1 VNSPSHRSAD
11 EAAGARF
18 RHEAVLYAGPRQ
30 FVERTVGFVHDALES
45 GEPVLVAVI
54 EPRAG
59 LLRDALGAD
68 ARRVEFLDM
77 ERVGRNPARIIPA
90 WQDWVDRNVPAGRRF
105 RGIGEPV
112 WKGRTR
118 AEIAECEWHE
128 TLLNT
133 AFDEGP
139 AWWLIC
145 PYDTES
151 LDPDVIARADGTH
164 PGVLDGP
171 DLVDDAAR
179 RSSAIYPD
187 ARCGT
192 ESVLRAPLEEP
203 CAAAVVFE
211 VSFGAA
217 DLSRLRVAFGR
228 VCAAEGLTG
237 DRADGFV
244 LAAHELACNSVMH
257 GGGSGTLRLWRRD
270 AGLVCEVRD
279 AGVITDPL
287 VGRRRPGAAV
297 EGGAGLWI
305 ANRACDLLRIRSAP
319 ETGTTVRMEIDLSGD
334 W

>member
-1 VNSPSHRSAD
+1 
-11 EAAGARF
+11 
-18 RHEAVLYAGPRQ
+18 
-30 FVERTVGFVHDALES
+30 
-45 GEPVLVAVI
+45 
-54 EPRAG
+54 
-59 LLRDALGAD
+59 
-68 ARRVEFLDM
+68 M

-90 WQDWVDRNVPAGRRF
+90 WQDWVDRNASSGRRF

-133 AFDEGP
+133 VFDDGP

-151 LDPDVIARADGTH
+151 LDPDVIAGADGTH

-171 DLVDDAAR
+171 DLGDAAAR
-179 RSSAIYPD
+179 RHSATYPD
-187 ARCGT
+187 ARCGAA
-192 ESVLRAPLEEP
+192 SMFRAPLERPAPADLVFEASFGVGDLHRLRADFGRA
-203 CAAAVVFE
+203 CAAAGLAGE
-211 VSFGAA
+211 
-217 DLSRLRVAFGR
+217 R
-228 VCAAEGLTG
+228 AE
-237 DRADGFV
+237 GFV

-257 GGGSGTLRLWRRD
+257 GGGNGALRLWSRAAD
-270 AGLVCEVRD
+270 LVCEVSD

-287 VGRRRPGAAV
+287 VGRRRPDMDA

-319 ETGTTVRMEIDLSGD
+319 ESGTAVRMEIDLPEGS
-334 W
+334 